1 MIRNYLLMLC
11 FSLVHFIIWGQEI
24 EQLDKSLK
32 DATTEEQ
39 RFKALLELSDYWS
52 YQDTLQAKKY
62 LLHAKPLIRGK
73 DLLQGIYLFYEAGF
87 YYGNNNPKS
96 QAIYMQAEKYF
107 KKIDT
112 KESYRYRAKLWHNYG
127 ALEQQKDDDKAFL
140 DITIKHCIPYAL
152 KSGDLDLLM
161 SYFTDVG
168 MLFYNHKE
176 YEKALEYYFKAISL
190 VKSPEQETENL
201 LWAYHNMFDT
211 YYMQNKLDKCK
222 EVLEKS
228 EILLNKLPSK
238 KLAALFYKNKARIL
252 IKEKKFDEA
261 QQAIS
266 AGMKL
271 ADQYNLYWDK
281 FALKYEKAQAYKE
294 AGDMVSAK
302 KELSELLADPRGTM
316 SKSRLVM
323 INEIAGMEASL
334 GNFEQAYRWTR
345 EYKVL
350 SDSLGA
356 LDFKKQMAEL
366 ETKYRTAEKEQA
378 INLLESRNLL
388 NRTFMISGLVV
399 AGLIGL
405 WIWYSWN
412 ARKKR
417 TIQETLLLKQQRE
430 IDVAKALI
438 EGEEQERKRLARD
451 LHDGLIGQ
459 VTGIKMNV
467 ERIARDHQGKHHQD
481 GHTHHQVD
489 LAVVTEQLGAV
500 ISELRQTAHNLEPI
514 VLKNDGFEE
523 AIRHFCQQME
533 STSTKINFYARGL
546 ESLKDSNIE
555 LPLLRIIQELITNAV
570 KHADASKILVQVGVE
585 DNFVLIE
592 VEDDGKGFDP
602 NQIRRNMGLHN
613 LEDRVIALG
622 GKLKID
628 SQIGE
633 GSNFMITC
641 QI

>member
-1 MIRNYLLMLC
+1 MLC
-11 FSLVHFIIWGQEI
+11 FSLVHFITWGQEI

-62 LLHAKPLIRGK
+62 LLQAKPLIRGK

-238 KLAALFYKNKARIL
+238 N
-252 IKEKKFDEA
+252 
-261 QQAIS
+261 
-266 AGMKL
+266 
-271 ADQYNLYWDK
+271 
-281 FALKYEKAQAYKE
+281 
-294 AGDMVSAK
+294 
-302 KELSELLADPRGTM
+302 
-316 SKSRLVM
+316 
-323 INEIAGMEASL
+323 
-334 GNFEQAYRWTR
+334 
-345 EYKVL
+345 
-350 SDSLGA
+350 
-356 LDFKKQMAEL
+356 
-366 ETKYRTAEKEQA
+366 
-378 INLLESRNLL
+378 
-388 NRTFMISGLVV
+388 
-399 AGLIGL
+399 
-405 WIWYSWN
+405 
-412 ARKKR
+412 
-417 TIQETLLLKQQRE
+417 
-430 IDVAKALI
+430 
-438 EGEEQERKRLARD
+438 
-451 LHDGLIGQ
+451 
-459 VTGIKMNV
+459 
-467 ERIARDHQGKHHQD
+467 
-481 GHTHHQVD
+481 
-489 LAVVTEQLGAV
+489 
-500 ISELRQTAHNLEPI
+500 
-514 VLKNDGFEE
+514 
-523 AIRHFCQQME
+523 
-533 STSTKINFYARGL
+533 
-546 ESLKDSNIE
+546 
-555 LPLLRIIQELITNAV
+555 
-570 KHADASKILVQVGVE
+570 
-585 DNFVLIE
+585 
-592 VEDDGKGFDP
+592 
-602 NQIRRNMGLHN
+602 
-613 LEDRVIALG
+613 
-622 GKLKID
+622 
-628 SQIGE
+628 
-633 GSNFMITC
+633 
-641 QI
+641 

>member
-1 MIRNYLLMLC
+1 
-11 FSLVHFIIWGQEI
+11 
-24 EQLDKSLK
+24 
-32 DATTEEQ
+32 
-39 RFKALLELSDYWS
+39 
-52 YQDTLQAKKY
+52 
-62 LLHAKPLIRGK
+62 
-73 DLLQGIYLFYEAGF
+73 
-87 YYGNNNPKS
+87 
-96 QAIYMQAEKYF
+96 
-107 KKIDT
+107 
-112 KESYRYRAKLWHNYG
+112 
-127 ALEQQKDDDKAFL
+127 
-140 DITIKHCIPYAL
+140 
-152 KSGDLDLLM
+152 
-161 SYFTDVG
+161 
-168 MLFYNHKE
+168 
-176 YEKALEYYFKAISL
+176 
-190 VKSPEQETENL
+190 
-201 LWAYHNMFDT
+201 
-211 YYMQNKLDKCK
+211 
-222 EVLEKS
+222 
-228 EILLNKLPSK
+228 
-238 KLAALFYKNKARIL
+238 
-252 IKEKKFDEA
+252 
-261 QQAIS
+261 
-266 AGMKL
+266 
-271 ADQYNLYWDK
+271 
-281 FALKYEKAQAYKE
+281 
-294 AGDMVSAK
+294 
-302 KELSELLADPRGTM
+302 LSELLADPRGTM
-316 SKSRLVM
+316 SKSRMVM

-356 LDFKKQMAEL
+356 LDFKKQMAVL

-388 NRTFMISGLVV
+388 NRTFMISGLVL

-405 WIWYSWN
+405 WIWYALN

-459 VTGIKMNV
+459 VTGLKMNV

-481 GHTHHQVD
+481 GHTHHQMD

-500 ISELRQTAHNLEPI
+500 ILELRQTAHNLEPI

-622 GKLKID
+622 GKLNID